1 MSDQDLVERAKAG
14 DQTAFERLV
23 VDNQNKVYSLCV
35 RLTGDREDSH
45 SSRLSGTETTP
56 TFGSMVQN
64 A

>member
-35 RLTGDREDSH
+35 RLTGDREEGADLA
-45 SSRLSGTETTP
+45 LSLIHI
-56 TFGSMVQN
+56 
-64 A
+64 